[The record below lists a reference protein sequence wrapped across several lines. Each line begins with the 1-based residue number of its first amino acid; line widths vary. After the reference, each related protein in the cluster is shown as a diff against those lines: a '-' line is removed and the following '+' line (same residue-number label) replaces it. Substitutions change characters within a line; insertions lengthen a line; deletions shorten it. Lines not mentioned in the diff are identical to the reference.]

1 MSDFR
6 LTVFYTVAKRLSFTK
21 AAEEL
26 FISQPAVTKHIR
38 ELEQTYDSKLFDRN
52 GNTIK
57 LTPAGELLLKHA
69 ETIFAIYRAIDFDM
83 AALQQKDKGLLNLG
97 ASTTIS
103 QYIIAPILAG
113 FKKKF
118 AEVELR
124 LVTRN
129 TEQIEKALIEKEIEL
144 GIVEGQSKNQE
155 ISYADFIKD
164 EIVLVCHKNHPLAKT
179 TEIEAYMLPSY
190 HFIVR
195 EPGSGTRQVIDYALK
210 TQGINL
216 SDLPVEIQLGNTE
229 SIKAYLLHSTAV
241 AFLSIHSIGR
251 ELLSGDLRIIEIKDI
266 NITRNFYFIHLKGK
280 QEAITEKMMRFAM
293 LHYNLK

>member
-57 LTPAGELLLKHA
+57 LTPAGDLLLKHA
-69 ETIFAIYRAIDFDM
+69 ETIFAIYRTVDFDM
-83 AALQQKDKGLLNLG
+83 AALQQKDKGFLNLG

-118 AEVELR
+118 TEVELR
-124 LVTRN
+124 LITGN
-129 TEQIEKALIEKEIEL
+129 TEQIEKALIDKEIEL

-179 TEIEAYMLPSY
+179 AEIDVSMLPSY

-210 TQGINL
+210 TKGINL
-216 SDLPVEIQLGNTE
+216 SDLPAEIQLGNTE

-241 AFLSIHSIGR
+241 AFLSVHSIGR
-251 ELLSGDLRIIEIKDI
+251 EVLSGDLRIVEIKDL

-280 QEAITEKMMRFAM
+280 QEAITEKMVRFAR